1 VGARGELVAAPTEG
15 DGVTEE
21 SDPYA
26 DLKRHRWPDGMPAPP
41 RRAAVPRKRR
51 HFIKVPDFWVERLAG
66 ARHIAT
72 YRVALHLLY
81 RSWRTGGQPVVL
93 PNSVLAMEGVALRT
107 ALLAALKPHP
117 EAARDV
123 SRVLHELESQAA
135 EQIKRDA
142 ANGKRVVPP
151 PIEGEVLQ

>member
-1 VGARGELVAAPTEG
+1 MEG

-41 RRAAVPRKRR
+41 RRAAAPRKRR

-93 PNSVLAMEGVALRT
+93 PNSVLAMEGVARGTKWRALR
-107 ALLAALKPHP
+107 
-117 EAARDV
+117 
-123 SRVLHELESQAA
+123 ELERLGLITIERRNRKAP
-135 EQIKRDA
+135 
-142 ANGKRVVPP
+142 RVA
-151 PIEGEVLQ
+151 VLL

>member
-1 VGARGELVAAPTEG
+1 MLISEDYL
-15 DGVTEE
+15 
-21 SDPYA
+21 
-26 DLKRHRWPDGMPAPP
+26 
-41 RRAAVPRKRR
+41 
-51 HFIKVPDFWVERLAG
+51 
-66 ARHIAT
+66 
-72 YRVALHLLY
+72 
-81 RSWRTGGQPVVL
+81 
-93 PNSVLAMEGVALRT
+93 ALRT